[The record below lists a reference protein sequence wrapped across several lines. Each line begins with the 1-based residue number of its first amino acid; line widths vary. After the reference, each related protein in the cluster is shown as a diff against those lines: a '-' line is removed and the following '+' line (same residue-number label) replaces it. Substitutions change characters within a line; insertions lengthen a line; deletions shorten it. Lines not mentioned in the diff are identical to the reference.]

1 MSKRKEKNNVIKYS
15 QTKSNNELFQEQV
28 NQNRINQDDLLGK
41 TRAITFLEK
50 TQLLQPVIT
59 DHNQSVPELKKDVK
73 EYKRIVLAML
83 ILLLVGLFGLYS
95 FILFRSK
102 FKDITVEVGTKDLS
116 ANSFLVSKIYRKK
129 ASLVTDLSKVDYS
142 KVGDYKVVLKYG
154 NKEEEV
160 SLKVEDTTPP
170 VVEFQ
175 DVFQYTG
182 YKIEAN
188 DFIKNVE
195 DYSDYTVEYKTDGWI
210 DTTKYMDYVITVI
223 VKDSYGNETSKDC
236 ILSLGWLKKNVTLE
250 AGTRNIKSNL
260 VAISSDAS
268 KIPDSAIKEIDVTQA
283 GEYQVNVFYD
293 GEAYTSL
300 VKIVDTTP
308 PTLNLNSVS
317 IYENERV
324 SKDSFIR
331 KASDNS
337 GKVTTKLKTEIKY
350 GKFGKQTIVIEATDP
365 SGNVT
370 IKETTLTIKEDKKP
384 PVFSGLTTLSI
395 KKNAVVDYRK
405 GVKAVDNI
413 DGSVAFTYDDSKV
426 SYSEAGTF
434 YVTYTA
440 KDKKGNKVVSKRT
453 VKIKHDASDTKALV
467 NKYASTLGNDIPSMV
482 NGVRKY
488 IRYSS
493 SWGDDDPV
501 WYGLKERRGNCYVHA
516 KVLQEVFN
524 RKGITSKLIWT
535 KDKSHYWNLV
545 YTGGHWRHVDST
557 PGNLYVLLTD
567 DEMAAK
573 RPVSGGGGWN
583 RENWPAAN

>member
-59 DHNQSVPELKKDVK
+59 DHSQVVPELKKDVK

-210 DTTKYMDYVITVI
+210 DTTKYTDYVVTVI
-223 VKDSYGNETSKDC
+223 VKDNYGNETSKDC

-370 IKETTLTIKEDKKP
+370 TKETTLTIKEDKKP